1 MFGNDYSED
10 QRPITYLGS
19 LPIYATTLL
28 ILIYVASMIGC
39 ALLLSSGQ
47 EELLRQLMYSST
59 DVLRQGKVWQCV
71 TYVLVN
77 PPSIPFAIDMLMLW
91 WFGRPLEQFFGRRVF
106 LRFYVL
112 LLLFIPVVFTALAL
126 FGRPMSIAGV
136 PGQLAIFVAFAT
148 LYPNAALLFNI
159 LAKWA
164 AAAIVALQSLIHLSA
179 NDWPQLLALWLTC
192 GFAYLFVRRERG
204 ELSLPS
210 MATLRSRSKLRV
222 LPPPAP
228 SRRVAEE
235 SDAATEMDALLDK
248 IAKSGMGSLTA
259 RERTRLDRAREALLK
274 RDQP

>member
-1 MFGNDYSED
+1 MFGHDYSEE
-10 QRPITYLGS
+10 QRPITYLGG

-39 ALLLSSGQ
+39 TLLLSSGNM
-47 EELLRQLMYSST
+47 ELLRQLAFSST
-59 DVLRQGKVWQCV
+59 EVLRQGKVWQFV

-77 PPSIPFAIDMLMLW
+77 PPSIAFAIDMLMLW

-112 LLLFIPVVFTALAL
+112 LLLFIPVVFTAIAL
-126 FGRPMSIAGV
+126 FGQPMSIAGV

-204 ELSLPS
+204 DLNLPTL
-210 MATLRSRSKLRV
+210 ATLRSRSKLRV

-228 SRRVAEE
+228 RRRVAEE
-235 SDAATEMDALLDK
+235 SDLTTETDAVLDK
-248 IAKSGMGSLTA
+248 IARSGKESLTP
-259 RERTRLDRAREALLK
+259 RELALLARAREALLK
-274 RDQP
+274 KDQK

>member
-1 MFGNDYSED
+1 MFGHEYSED
-10 QRPITYLGS
+10 QRPITYLGG

-39 ALLLSSGQ
+39 TLLLSAGHSGLV
-47 EELLRQLMYSST
+47 EQLAFSST
-59 DVLRQGKVWQCV
+59 DVLRQGKVWQFV

-77 PPSIPFAIDMLMLW
+77 PPSISFAIDMLMLW

-112 LLLFIPVVFTALAL
+112 LLLFIPLVFTIIGLW
-126 FGRPMSIAGV
+126 RPIGLAGV
-136 PGQLAIFVAFAT
+136 PGQLAVFVAFAT
-148 LYPNAALLFNI
+148 LYPNVPLLFNI

-164 AAAIVALQSLIHLSA
+164 AAAIVALQTLIHLAA

-192 GFAYLFVRRERG
+192 GFAFLFVRRERG

-210 MATLRSRSKLRV
+210 FAALRSRSKLRV
-222 LPPPAP
+222 LPSPAP
-228 SRRVAEE
+228 ARRTVEE

-248 IAKSGMGSLTA
+248 IAKSGLGSLSA
-259 RERTRLDRAREALLK
+259 RERTRLERAREALLK
-274 RDQP
+274 KGRQ